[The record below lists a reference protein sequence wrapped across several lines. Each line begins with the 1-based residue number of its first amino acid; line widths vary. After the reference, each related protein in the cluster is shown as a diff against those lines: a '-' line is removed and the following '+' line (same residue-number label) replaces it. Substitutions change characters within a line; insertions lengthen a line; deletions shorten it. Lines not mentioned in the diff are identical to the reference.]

1 MKRQE
6 EKKREKK
13 EIRRD
18 ITDTKRHKETK
29 KDTKRHEET

>member
-13 EIRRD
+13 ELRRD
-18 ITDTKRHKETK
+18 ITDTKTQRDK
-29 KDTKRHEET
+29 KRHQKT